1 MNVMKTQRNIAATMA
16 VLLGLALAAVSMP
29 VHAEDDAGDKVE
41 MAPLRIKLPK
51 PMFIGTPKNIK
62 TPNLERQ
69 TGRPR
74 GRFMAPADA
83 VIISTGKPVSGS
95 DEEPIIGDMDLIT
108 DADKE
113 GSEGSFVEF
122 GPGLQWVQVD
132 LEDTRELYAIVLW
145 HYHSQARAYY
155 DVVVR
160 GANDPDF
167 TTDVVELFNNDH
179 DNSSGLGVGKDKD
192 YIEVSEGKLIDAK
205 RAKVRYLRFYSSG
218 STSTDMNH
226 YIEVE
231 VWGKPLE
238 G

>member
-1 MNVMKTQRNIAATMA
+1 MKARRRFTSTLA
-16 VLLGLALAAVSMP
+16 VLFGLALTGVSMS
-29 VHAEDDAGDKVE
+29 VHAQNDAGDKTE

-83 VIISTGKPVSGS
+83 EIISTGKLVTGS
-95 DEEPIIGDMDLIT
+95 DEQPIIGDMDLIT
-108 DADKE
+108 DSDKE

-132 LEDTRELYAIVLW
+132 LEDTRELYAIVMW
-145 HYHSQARAYY
+145 HFHSQARAYY
-155 DVVVR
+155 DVVVK

-192 YIEVSEGKLIDAK
+192 YIEVSEGKLIDTK

>member
-1 MNVMKTQRNIAATMA
+1 MKTQRSITSTLA
-16 VLLGLALAAVSMP
+16 VLLGLALVAVSMP
-29 VHAEDDAGDKVE
+29 VHAEDDAKTE

-74 GRFMAPADA
+74 GRFMAPSDA
-83 VIISTGKPVSGS
+83 VIISIGKPVSGS
-95 DEEPIIGDMDLIT
+95 DQEPIIGDMDLIT

-132 LEDTRELYAIVLW
+132 LEDTRELYAIVMW

-155 DVVVR
+155 DVVVK
-160 GANDPDF
+160 GAEDADF
-167 TTDVVELFNNDH
+167 TTGVVQLFNNDH
-179 DNSSGLGVGKDKD
+179 DNSAGLGIGKDKD
-192 YIEVSEGKLIDAK
+192 YIVVSEGKLIDTK